1 MFPDIPEKNSAI
13 AFCISLIFM
22 IALYLQLLTVLS
34 LFHISYLKYQ
44 KDGSNLLIY
53 QVKTFSLDLVFAMS
67 FTKRIYS

>member
-1 MFPDIPEKNSAI
+1 
-13 AFCISLIFM
+13 M